1 MKVSELKYERL
12 SIEKFAAEI
21 QKIIAQVKNASSA
34 QEVMDARN
42 RCNDL
47 YIRLETAQALS
58 YMRYSINT
66 ADEFYLAEK
75 DYYDEVGP
83 QAQNYMLEYTKAMLE
98 TPFRREMEES
108 GRIIPLVFRSFEVEL
123 KSMSPEIVPDLV
135 EEKMPDRP
143 KTLLDEKNIRLQMW
157 KKRRQLVLTL
167 TVPMEK
173 YQDITND
180 LCRVISLVPAC
191 IRKNEKEIEKYV

>member
-12 SIEKFAAEI
+12 SIEEFAAEI

-83 QAQNYMLEYTKAMLE
+83 QAQNYMLEYTEAMLE
-98 TPFRREMEES
+98 TPLRR
-108 GRIIPLVFRSFEVEL
+108 
-123 KSMSPEIVPDLV
+123 
-135 EEKMPDRP
+135 
-143 KTLLDEKNIRLQMW
+143 
-157 KKRRQLVLTL
+157 
-167 TVPMEK
+167 
-173 YQDITND
+173 
-180 LCRVISLVPAC
+180 
-191 IRKNEKEIEKYV
+191 

>member
-1 MKVSELKYERL
+1 
-12 SIEKFAAEI
+12 
-21 QKIIAQVKNASSA
+21 
-34 QEVMDARN
+34 
-42 RCNDL
+42 
-47 YIRLETAQALS
+47 
-58 YMRYSINT
+58 
-66 ADEFYLAEK
+66 
-75 DYYDEVGP
+75 
-83 QAQNYMLEYTKAMLE
+83 
-98 TPFRREMEES
+98 MEETKKTVGARARKGAGS
-108 GRIIPLVFRSFEVEL
+108 VTFKEDDSFEFKPYGEGASPQKNVKKAR
-123 KSMSPEIVPDLV
+123 KSKLYETEGEKQASIVAHLV
-135 EEKMPDRP
+135 ADKKSIDPVGDMLDDFCQLMRKEEGMEEKMPDRP

>member
-1 MKVSELKYERL
+1 MGAKARKVAGSVTFKE
-12 SIEKFAAEI
+12 
-21 QKIIAQVKNASSA
+21 
-34 QEVMDARN
+34 D
-42 RCNDL
+42 D
-47 YIRLETAQALS
+47 
-58 YMRYSINT
+58 
-66 ADEFYLAEK
+66 
-75 DYYDEVGP
+75 
-83 QAQNYMLEYTKAMLE
+83 
-98 TPFRREMEES
+98 
-108 GRIIPLVFRSFEVEL
+108 SFEFKPYGEGATPQNNL
-123 KSMSPEIVPDLV
+123 KKALKTNHNNTHGEKQASIVAHLVADKKSIDPVGDMLDDFCQLMKKEDGV